1 MQNLIE
7 YSDTYLKTSGS
18 VWQYYRDEPFITNN
32 WVVIDVP
39 DDPDNASFKSKQK
52 NSSSNRKW
60 LNKSCTSKKLEA
72 ACFSNCRNKRL
83 QFHDWWEKRFDQPV
97 KNDLITFE
105 NIWNIATGQGGDY
118 TTGCLLDYNYCKNI
132 RW

>member
-32 WVVIDVP
+32 WVVTDVP

-52 NSSSNRKW
+52 NSNSNRKW
-60 LNKSCTSKKLEA
+60 LNKSCTWKKLEA
-72 ACFSNCRNKRL
+72 VCFSNWSVSKKWFN
-83 QFHDWWEKRFDQPV
+83 
-97 KNDLITFE
+97 
-105 NIWNIATGQGGDY
+105 NIW
-118 TTGCLLDYNYCKNI
+118 
-132 RW
+132 

>member
-52 NSSSNRKW
+52 
-60 LNKSCTSKKLEA
+60 
-72 ACFSNCRNKRL
+72 
-83 QFHDWWEKRFDQPV
+83 
-97 KNDLITFE
+97 
-105 NIWNIATGQGGDY
+105 IAVQTGNGWTNHAHQ
-118 TTGCLLDYNYCKNI
+118 
-132 RW
+132 RS

>member
-52 NSSSNRKW
+52 K
-60 LNKSCTSKKLEA
+60 
-72 ACFSNCRNKRL
+72 
-83 QFHDWWEKRFDQPV
+83 
-97 KNDLITFE
+97 
-105 NIWNIATGQGGDY
+105 
-118 TTGCLLDYNYCKNI
+118 
-132 RW
+132 